1 MCNPSF
7 SDHWVRLGGRSLREE
22 EFLRFKKKGGEERII
37 QTVEYQDDS
46 ARLEDYSPPHAA
58 AYS

>member
-22 EFLRFKKKGGEERII
+22 EFLRFKKKGGRKNNTDRGI
-37 QTVEYQDDS
+37 S
-46 ARLEDYSPPHAA
+46 R
-58 AYS
+58 